1 MKNKENRIK
10 ELIDILNEASRAY
23 YDNDTE
29 IMSNYEYDALYDE
42 LVKLEKETGIVLSN
56 SPTQNVGYEAA
67 SSLPKE
73 KHNSPMLSLDKT
85 KDRNALAA
93 WLSGHDGVLSYK
105 LDGLTIVLTYEN
117 GELVKA
123 VTRGNGLVGEV
134 ITNNAKCFENVPLKI
149 KYKNK
154 LVIRGEAIIKYS
166 DFEEINKKIKDEA
179 LKYKNARNL
188 CSGSVRQLDPN
199 ITKKRHVNFYAF
211 NLVEALDEN
220 QNNLIGNDKNFK
232 TIIDTF
238 EFLSKQGFLVVF
250 HKLVNENNI
259 VDTINWYEKDV
270 TKQDLPSD
278 GLVLTFND
286 IKYGASLGSTNKF
299 PRNSIAFKWKDETGL
314 TKLIKVEWSAS
325 RTGLINPVAIFEPV
339 SLEGTTVSRAS
350 LHNVSIFEDFKLG
363 TGDEILVYKA
373 NMIIPQVLENLTKS
387 NKLTYPKKCPV
398 CSSDTQIKNENGVKT
413 LYCINEKCPAKQIKA
428 FELFVSRDAFN
439 IEGISIA
446 TIEEFVD
453 LGYIKEYA
461 DLFKLEK
468 FKDEIIN
475 LEGFGKKSYENIISA
490 IKKASS
496 INFANFLYS
505 LGISGIGTANSK
517 LLSKH
522 FKSDLKKLIKADE
535 EELKSI
541 NEIGPV
547 LAHSIHEYFNN
558 KNNMEIINNLLK
570 EITIVND
577 SASSSNKLDGMT
589 FVITGSLNNF
599 SNRKDLQKLIEDA
612 GGKVASSVS
621 AKTNYLINNDIN
633 SNSTKNKTAKELNV
647 KIITENDILGML

>member
-1 MKNKENRIK
+1 MNNKENRIK
-10 ELIDILNEASRAY
+10 ELINILNEASRAY

-85 KDRNALAA
+85 KDRNALAT
-93 WLSGHDGVLSYK
+93 WLSGHEGVLSYK

-117 GELVKA
+117 GELTKA
-123 VTRGNGLVGEV
+123 VTRGNGLEGEV
-134 ITNNAKCFENVPLKI
+134 ITNNAKCFDNIPLKI

-166 DFEEINKKIKDEA
+166 DFEEINKKIKDET

-211 NLVEALDEN
+211 NLVEACDEN
-220 QNNLIGNDKNFK
+220 GNNLIGSDKKFE

-238 EFLSKQGFLVVF
+238 EFLTKQGFFVVF
-250 HKLVNENNI
+250 YKVVNDKNI
-259 VDTINWYEKDV
+259 VDAVNWYEKDV
-270 TKQDLPSD
+270 TTQDLPSD
-278 GLVLTFND
+278 GLVLTLND
-286 IKYGASLGSTNKF
+286 IKYGTSLGSTNKF

-363 TGDEILVYKA
+363 AGDEILVYKA
-373 NMIIPQVLENLTKS
+373 NMIIPQVLENKTKS
-387 NKLTYPKKCPV
+387 NKLSPPKKCPV
-398 CSSDTQIKNENGVKT
+398 CGGETQIKNENGVKT

-461 DLFKLEK
+461 DIFKLEK
-468 FKDEIIN
+468 YKDEIIN

-490 IKKASS
+490 TKKASN
-496 INFANFLYS
+496 INFSNFLYS
-505 LGISGIGTANSK
+505 LGISGIGIAGSK
-517 LLSKH
+517 LLSKY
-522 FKSDLKKLIKADE
+522 FKSDLKKLMKADE

-558 KNNMEIINNLLK
+558 KNNLNIIDNLLK
-570 EITIVND
+570 EINIVND
-577 SASSSNKLDGMT
+577 SNVSSNKLDGLT

-599 SNRKDLQKLIEDA
+599 SNRKDLQKLIEGA

-621 AKTNYLINNDIN
+621 TKTDYLINNDIN
-633 SNSTKNKTAKELNV
+633 SNSSKNKTAKELNV
-647 KIITENDILGML
+647 KIITENDILSML

>member
-1 MKNKENRIK
+1 M
-10 ELIDILNEASRAY
+10 
-23 YDNDTE
+23 
-29 IMSNYEYDALYDE
+29 
-42 LVKLEKETGIVLSN
+42 
-56 SPTQNVGYEAA
+56 
-67 SSLPKE
+67 
-73 KHNSPMLSLDKT
+73 
-85 KDRNALAA
+85 
-93 WLSGHDGVLSYK
+93 
-105 LDGLTIVLTYEN
+105 
-117 GELVKA
+117 
-123 VTRGNGLVGEV
+123 
-134 ITNNAKCFENVPLKI
+134 
-149 KYKNK
+149 
-154 LVIRGEAIIKYS
+154 
-166 DFEEINKKIKDEA
+166 
-179 LKYKNARNL
+179 
-188 CSGSVRQLDPN
+188 RQLDPN

-238 EFLSKQGFLVVF
+238 EFLSNQGFLVVF

-363 TGDEILVYKA
+363 VGDEILVYKA

-558 KNNMEIINNLLK
+558 KNNIEIINNLLK